1 MVRSQFSQFYEKPF
15 DINKNR
21 PLHVLSVETTVTN
34 GNKSMK
40 SSRNAAAGGC
50 PQTAVI
56 QF

>member
-1 MVRSQFSQFYEKPF
+1 MVSFFPHFLKICCITKKKPL
-15 DINKNR
+15 R
-21 PLHVLSVETTVTN
+21 VLSVETTVTN

-40 SSRNAAAGGC
+40 SNRNAAAGGC